1 MEDQPH
7 IPSKPSMLIDEYFG
21 PLIVLLLVKYWMG
34 HSIGKTKGRHLDSMF
49 AVLTIKKIA

>member
-7 IPSKPSMLIDEYFG
+7 ISSKPSMLIDEYFG